1 MKQILLIATLTL
13 LFGCK
18 KDEPVVTITT
28 SKVSVQVNNQVD
40 GTNITLGSGSH
51 VNTSGETYSEK
62 MLKYYLG
69 HITLID
75 ENGNEVALNE
85 HALIDQSVPASSLIS
100 KDAVPIAHYTK
111 IRFNVGI
118 EHSHNHTGDQEG
130 VLDPINGMIW
140 TWDTGYI
147 FFKHEG
153 SFVDSEGDN
162 APIVYHYGTDDAF
175 TVVELPIA
183 FHSTGN
189 EVKLNLNFNLNA
201 LYGSPN
207 TIAFDGNNAHQSTGA
222 GDIPWINNMSENFQ
236 SAFSVSIQ

>member
-1 MKQILLIATLTL
+1 MKQL
-13 LFGCK
+13 LFFAALILVLSCK
-18 KDEPVVTITT
+18 KEEPVSPPST

-40 GTNITLGSGSH
+40 GTNIILGSGSY
-51 VNTSGETYSEK
+51 VNSSGETYSVNL
-62 MLKYYLG
+62 LKYYLG

-75 ENGNEVALNE
+75 ENGNEVSLND
-85 HALIDQSVPASSLIS
+85 HDLIDQAAPSSLTIS
-100 KDAVPIAHYTK
+100 KDAVPIAHYSK

-130 VLDPINGMIW
+130 ELDPIHGMIW

-162 APIVYHYGTDDAF
+162 APIVYHYGTDEAF
-175 TVVELPIA
+175 ATVELPIS

-189 EVKLNLNFNLNA
+189 EVKLNLNFNLNT

-207 TIAFDGNNAHQSTGA
+207 TIVFEGNNAHQSTGA
-222 GDIPWINNMSENFQ
+222 GDIPWINNLKENFE
-236 SAFSVSIQ
+236 SAFTVVVQ